1 MKSPGAARAAAQQRL
16 ALFDLDGTL
25 LEGDTDQLWCAFL
38 IDEGVLERAAF
49 EAANAD
55 VSARY
60 AAGKIEPAE
69 FCGFYA
75 ATLAGRAAE
84 QWAPLRERFVAAS
97 VAPRIGA
104 AARALVK
111 RCHSAGDE
119 LVLTTATSRFL
130 AEPIAALL
138 GIGHVVAS
146 ELEVDAAGAFTGRNQ
161 GVLNMR
167 AGKVERIGAWLATRG
182 ESIGRLDEAV
192 FYSDSIN
199 DLPLLAAV
207 GRAIVVDPD
216 ERLADAAAVRGWPTL
231 RLAGRTLPDES

>member
-1 MKSPGAARAAAQQRL
+1 VTNSGAARAAQRHL

-38 IDEGVLERAAF
+38 IDAGVLDRVAF
-49 EAANAD
+49 EGANAD

-60 AAGKIEPAE
+60 AAGEIAPAE
-69 FCGFYA
+69 FCAFYA
-75 ATLAGRAAE
+75 GTLAGRRAE
-84 QWAPLRERFVAAS
+84 AWAPARERFVAKS
-97 VAPRIGA
+97 ISPRIGT
-104 AARALVK
+104 AARALVQ
-111 RCHSAGDE
+111 RHHATGDE

-138 GIGHVVAS
+138 GIGHVIAS
-146 ELEVDAAGAFTGRNQ
+146 ELEEGADGAFTGRNL

-167 AGKVERIGAWLATRG
+167 EGKVGRIGAWLAARG
-182 ESIGRLDEAV
+182 ESIGRLEAAV

-207 GRAIVVDPD
+207 GRAVVVDPD
-216 ERLADAAAVRGWPTL
+216 DRLAETAAARGWSTL
-231 RLAGRTLPDES
+231 RLAGRALPEEA